1 MHSKSIQALNRL
13 RAFKWTNSV
22 WDKVP
27 FTRRAGVLTLL
38 YQNRSG
44 GLSAILTLRSPFLTS
59 YSGQVA
65 LPGGKADSDVENVY
79 EVARRE
85 AFEEIQLP
93 QNDSEVSKRGFD
105 LEYLT
110 ALPCYLSRNLLVV
123 RPVVALI
130 TEKEEDSFE
139 LYNEKADLPRL
150 IDCYTD
156 PHLDHMKEV
165 HHVFSVPLSK
175 FLENTPNWYAGK
187 QVDWTGLKWN
197 QHSFR
202 AIRRQ
207 KTIGEPGWLSIW
219 GMTANILVD
228 TARIA
233 YDTEPQMEHRR
244 KGKYGDEDLIQGLID
259 KGVLTEKI
267 DKEADLHIKLQD
279 VLGADSPLLKER
291 MVIKA

>member
-1 MHSKSIQALNRL
+1 MHIKTVQALNRL
-13 RAFKWTNSV
+13 RAFKWSNTV

-27 FTRRAGVLTLL
+27 YTRRAGVLALL

-44 GLSAILTLRSPFLTS
+44 ELSTILTLRSPFLTS
-59 YSGQVA
+59 FSGQVA
-65 LPGGKADSDVENVY
+65 LPGGKADTATENVF

-85 AFEEIQLP
+85 AFEEIHLP
-93 QNDSEVSKRGFD
+93 QSDKEVGSRGFD

-123 RPVVALI
+123 RPVVALL
-130 TEKEEDSFE
+130 TEKEENSFQ
-139 LYNEKADLPRL
+139 LYNEKADLPRI

-156 PHLDHMKEV
+156 PHQDHLKEV

-175 FLENTPNWYAGK
+175 FLDNSPDWYSGK
-187 QVDWTGLKWN
+187 LVDWTGLKWN

-207 KTIGEPGWLSIW
+207 KTIGEPGWLSVW

-228 TARIA
+228 CARIA
-233 YDTEPQMEHRR
+233 YDQEPRMEHRR

-259 KGVLTEKI
+259 KGVLGEHI
-267 DKEADLHIKLQD
+267 DKEEDVKIRLQD
-279 VLGADSPLLKER
+279 VLGKDSPLLKER
-291 MVIKA
+291 MAHEP